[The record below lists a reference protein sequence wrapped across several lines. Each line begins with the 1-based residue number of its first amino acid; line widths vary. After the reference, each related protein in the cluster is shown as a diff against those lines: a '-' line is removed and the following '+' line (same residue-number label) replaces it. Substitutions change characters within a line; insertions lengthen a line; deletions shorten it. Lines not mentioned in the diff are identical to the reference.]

1 MSVEEGNGKRRIR
14 EFQPFTICRILGLS
28 FDGRRLKRIF
38 KTRISAAIHMKEH
51 PALRFYDELSRKL
64 SGSKVEEIIKQLEIA
79 LESNKKA
86 EEQIE
91 KSLNGKEVLL
101 REVHHRVKNNLQ
113 IISSLLRLQSRR
125 IEDKQAL
132 EMFKDTQNRVKSMAL
147 IHDRLYQSKDL
158 AIIDFA
164 AYINGLTGNLFRSY
178 NQKGIKLDIEVK
190 DIFLD
195 INTGV
200 PCGLII
206 SELVSNSL
214 KHAFPGGKNGKIQ
227 VGLYKLPKNG
237 DFTLI
242 VSDNGVGFPECLD
255 SQNTESLGLQLVTA
269 LVEQLDGTIE
279 LDRGEGTSFTLKF
292 KELKYEARM

>member
-1 MSVEEGNGKRRIR
+1 MSLEEGNGKRRIR

-178 NQKGIKLDIEVK
+178 NPKGIKLDIEVK

-195 INTGV
+195 INYR
-200 PCGLII
+200 
-206 SELVSNSL
+206 SSL
-214 KHAFPGGKNGKIQ
+214 WFDHQRACI
-227 VGLYKLPKNG
+227 
-237 DFTLI
+237 
-242 VSDNGVGFPECLD
+242 
-255 SQNTESLGLQLVTA
+255 
-269 LVEQLDGTIE
+269 
-279 LDRGEGTSFTLKF
+279 KF
-292 KELKYEARM
+292 S

>member
-1 MSVEEGNGKRRIR
+1 
-14 EFQPFTICRILGLS
+14 
-28 FDGRRLKRIF
+28 
-38 KTRISAAIHMKEH
+38 
-51 PALRFYDELSRKL
+51 
-64 SGSKVEEIIKQLEIA
+64 
-79 LESNKKA
+79 
-86 EEQIE
+86 
-91 KSLNGKEVLL
+91 
-101 REVHHRVKNNLQ
+101 
-113 IISSLLRLQSRR
+113 
-125 IEDKQAL
+125 
-132 EMFKDTQNRVKSMAL
+132 MFKDTQNRVKSMAL

-178 NQKGIKLDIEVK
+178 NPKGIKLDIEVK

>member
-1 MSVEEGNGKRRIR
+1 ME
-14 EFQPFTICRILGLS
+14 
-28 FDGRRLKRIF
+28 
-38 KTRISAAIHMKEH
+38 
-51 PALRFYDELSRKL
+51 
-64 SGSKVEEIIKQLEIA
+64 
-79 LESNKKA
+79 
-86 EEQIE
+86 
-91 KSLNGKEVLL
+91 KEVLL

-178 NQKGIKLDIEVK
+178 NPKGIKLDIDVK
-190 DIFLD
+190 
-195 INTGV
+195 
-200 PCGLII
+200 
-206 SELVSNSL
+206 
-214 KHAFPGGKNGKIQ
+214 
-227 VGLYKLPKNG
+227 
-237 DFTLI
+237 
-242 VSDNGVGFPECLD
+242 DNGVGFPECLD

-279 LDRGEGTSFTLKF
+279 LDRGEGISFTLKF